1 MKLRSIIPTT
11 LLIVVFCTSTFA
23 TPPSQQTKKLQQ
35 SPSFEQKLNAF
46 LKKLTPQ
53 QQKILIKHVTKTA
66 LANRVK
72 EENKVVKNP
81 YSLILYKPTY
91 ILPFYYTASPDHG
104 IYENAQGVPNTPDQ
118 QGLRNLELKAQ
129 ISVQVPV
136 ILHFFSPKNSLSV
149 AYTQDSF
156 WQVYAK
162 SQYFRETNYEPEIFF
177 RRIENNNLT
186 WKFGAIHQSNGRGG
200 QYERSWNRFYGEAIY
215 SGNKWLIDFKPWV
228 LIFKKESSDL
238 HNPNIKRYLGNSSLL
253 FSYKLGSNTVSFMTR
268 NNVQSGFKRGAE
280 KLTWSFPL
288 HGHFRGFVEVFS
300 GYGQSLIEY
309 NHYTNAFALGIDL
322 NDWI

>member
-1 MKLRSIIPTT
+1 MKTRLIIT
-11 LLIVVFCTSTFA
+11 LLIITICHTNIFAVSQMQKANKMHTTS
-23 TPPSQQTKKLQQ
+23 
-35 SPSFEQKLNAF
+35 SFEQKLNTF

-53 QQKILIKHVTKTA
+53 QKKILIKHVTKTA
-66 LANRVK
+66 LESRVK

-104 IYENAQGVPNTPDQ
+104 IYENAQGLPNTPEH
-118 QGLRNLELKAQ
+118 QGLRNLEFKAQ
-129 ISVQVPV
+129 ISVQIPV

-177 RRIENNNLT
+177 RRIQNNKLT
-186 WKFGAIHQSNGRGG
+186 WKLGAVHQSNGRGG
-200 QYERSWNRFYGEAIY
+200 EYERSWNRFYGEAIY
-215 SGNKWLIDFKPWV
+215 SRNKWLVDFKPWI
-228 LIFKKESSDL
+228 LIFKKDSSDL
-238 HNPNIKRYLGNSSLL
+238 HNHDIKRYLGNSRLL
-253 FSYKLGSNTVSFMTR
+253 FAYKLGSNTVSFMTR
-268 NNVQSGFKRGAE
+268 NNIQSGFKRGAE

-288 HGHFRGFVEVFS
+288 HGHFRGFVEIFS

-309 NHYTNAFALGIDL
+309 NHYTNAFALGIAL